1 MSTEELERLKM
12 RINLKIN
19 SLSSAIK
26 AKQIDHSK
34 GGEGATKEWY
44 INHRFAL
51 TINQQI
57 LSFINS
63 LIKQR
68 RRSERSIGDLFM
80 DQARRLLP
88 QNDFENI
95 LKNAHLME
103 REGTN

>member
-44 INHRFAL
+44 INHRYAL
-51 TINQQI
+51 TINQRV
-57 LSFINS
+57 LPYINS

-68 RRSERSIGDLFM
+68 RRRLSDHFM
-80 DQARRLLP
+80 DQARKLLP
-88 QNDFENI
+88 QDEFEMI
-95 LKNAHLME
+95 LKNAQIKME
-103 REGTN
+103 GNQ